1 MSLSTV
7 PKGSVLAL
15 IARVARDSMA
25 RRPSRR
31 VPRSPR
37 RSRRGSL
44 SCYSFEPALSLQVG
58 GAGSGESLVA
68 VKKIQFFHVNR
79 CMLALATCHRP
90 PQPHPDP
97 AQHHRSL

>member
-15 IARVARDSMA
+15 TARVARDSMA

-37 RSRRGSL
+37 RSADSAKQRG
-44 SCYSFEPALSLQVG
+44 A
-58 GAGSGESLVA
+58 GESLVA
-68 VKKIQFFHVNR
+68 VKKIQFFNVNR

>member
-15 IARVARDSMA
+15 TARVARDSMA
-25 RRPSRR
+25 RRPS
-31 VPRSPR
+31 SPSAAESETV
-37 RSRRGSL
+37 SRRR
-44 SCYSFEPALSLQVG
+44 
-58 GAGSGESLVA
+58 GESLVA
-68 VKKIQFFHVNR
+68 VKKIQFFNVNR

>member
-15 IARVARDSMA
+15 TARVARDSMA
-25 RRPSRR
+25 RRPSSPSAAESETVWYPVSARR
-31 VPRSPR
+31 
-37 RSRRGSL
+37 
-44 SCYSFEPALSLQVG
+44 
-58 GAGSGESLVA
+58 GESLVA
-68 VKKIQFFHVNR
+68 VKKIQFFNVNR

>member
-15 IARVARDSMA
+15 TARVARDSMA
-25 RRPSRR
+25 RRPSSPSAAESETVRR
-31 VPRSPR
+31 Q
-37 RSRRGSL
+37 RGG
-44 SCYSFEPALSLQVG
+44 PG
-58 GAGSGESLVA
+58 GAGGGESLVA
-68 VKKIQFFHVNR
+68 VKKIQFFNVNR